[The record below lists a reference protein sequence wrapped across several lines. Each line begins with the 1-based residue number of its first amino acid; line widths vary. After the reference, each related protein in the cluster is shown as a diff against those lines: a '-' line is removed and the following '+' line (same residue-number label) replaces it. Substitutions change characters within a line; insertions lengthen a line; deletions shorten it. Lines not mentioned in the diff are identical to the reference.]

1 MARLSLVLTIL
12 LAFVT
17 SAAADSK
24 VDWSKYIDPNPSAP
38 VRSAPARVAGEP
50 APAKAKATKAK
61 TKKKAAPKR
70 KAKARSKAKSR
81 HR

>member
-1 MARLSLVLTIL
+1 MARLALVTTIL

-17 SAAADSK
+17 SAGADSK

-38 VRSAPARVAGEP
+38 IRSSPARVAGDP
-50 APAKAKATKAK
+50 APAPTKAKATKAK
-61 TKKKAAPKR
+61 KKATPKR

>member
-12 LAFVT
+12 IAFVT
-17 SAAADSK
+17 SAGADSK

-38 VRSAPARVAGEP
+38 VRSSPARVAGDP
-50 APAKAKATKAK
+50 APAKAKAAK
-61 TKKKAAPKR
+61 TKKKPAPKR